1 METQMKKTLLALLL
15 LSLALT
21 GCVVEPGGGW
31 GWHGGER
38 GEYHQDRG
46 WGR

>member
-1 METQMKKTLLALLL
+1 METQMKKALLALLL

-21 GCVVEPGGGW
+21 GCVVEPGRGW
-31 GWHGGER
+31 GWHGG